1 MPGIAVDAM
10 SGDNDPQAAVTATL
24 KMAREKPDFIF
35 QLVGK
40 EAVIAPL
47 LDSPP
52 PNIHIVEA
60 SEVVGMDEPPTHAI
74 RRRDSSMRRA
84 VKLVAT
90 GDADAVVSGGNTGAL
105 LGVGHTV
112 IRRLDGVERPVI
124 AAFVPNPNIPGG
136 CCMLDLGANVYCTA
150 AMLQQFARMGA
161 ALVRALR
168 GVAKP
173 RVGLL
178 NVGEESFKGR
188 EEVRE
193 AAALLQ
199 DEPDMELVGNVEGF
213 DLYRGDCDVIVCDG
227 FTGNVA
233 LKVSEG
239 LVDMMS
245 GMIKKAFNRNLNCK
259 LRGLIAMPVLNTLR
273 QEFDSRHYNGACVLG
288 LRGIVV
294 KSHGNADATAFY
306 SALNYAFRASQEDLA
321 GIIAAMPQNGGVG

>member
-1 MPGIAVDAM
+1 
-10 SGDNDPQAAVTATL
+10 
-24 KMAREKPDFIF
+24 
-35 QLVGK
+35 
-40 EAVIAPL
+40 
-47 LDSPP
+47 
-52 PNIHIVEA
+52 
-60 SEVVGMDEPPTHAI
+60 
-74 RRRDSSMRRA
+74 
-84 VKLVAT
+84 
-90 GDADAVVSGGNTGAL
+90 
-105 LGVGHTV
+105 
-112 IRRLDGVERPVI
+112 
-124 AAFVPNPNIPGG
+124 
-136 CCMLDLGANVYCTA
+136 
-150 AMLQQFARMGA
+150 MLQQFARMGA